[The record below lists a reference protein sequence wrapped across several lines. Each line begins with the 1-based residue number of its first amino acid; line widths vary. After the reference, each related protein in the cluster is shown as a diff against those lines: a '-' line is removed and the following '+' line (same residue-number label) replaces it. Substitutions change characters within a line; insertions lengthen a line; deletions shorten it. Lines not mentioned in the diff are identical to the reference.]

1 MNLFELRR
9 RVQEYQTCGAGISPV
24 TNILVFRDLD
34 HEKSYYLAGA
44 VRPRLP
50 RATRPSRVLGCAQ
63 GPGRRTSSKTQ
74 EAMKFLIL
82 ALDVDLSRRAGD
94 ATHLRELCSNL
105 VRMGQP
111 VEVVVAGGQ
120 DANEIESVPI
130 HVVSGPRLWSVIRQ
144 VRPIIQEF
152 QPDLIYERRVSPKVS
167 FVLSRLFRVPFA
179 VEVNGLPDEER
190 SLLLG
195 NDYRSSWFHIR
206 IHRMLL
212 CRART
217 IVAVSDSLKLAL
229 IQKYRLPP
237 ARVQVV
243 PNGVNTDLF
252 VPMDRSS
259 CRFRIGLRGNDPV
272 LGFIGNLVPWQGV
285 DIMIRAIA
293 EIRRQ
298 GTGVHMLVVGEG
310 PDRTNLEVLAESEGL
325 GGCSTFTGSVPYRDV
340 PTYIGALD
348 IALSLKPPLLPGS
361 PLKVREYMACA
372 RPVVASRGTGY
383 DFGIV
388 EEASAG
394 VLVDPSNIRE
404 VVTAIV
410 DLLSDEPRRAE
421 MGARGREFAVL
432 RCKWSRV
439 AQQIVAA
446 CGG

>member
-1 MNLFELRR
+1 
-9 RVQEYQTCGAGISPV
+9 
-24 TNILVFRDLD
+24 
-34 HEKSYYLAGA
+34 
-44 VRPRLP
+44 
-50 RATRPSRVLGCAQ
+50 
-63 GPGRRTSSKTQ
+63 
-74 EAMKFLIL
+74 MKFLIL

-94 ATHLRELCSNL
+94 AIHLRELCSNL
-105 VRMGQP
+105 VRMGHP

-120 DANEIESVPI
+120 DSEGIESVPV
-130 HVVSGPRLWSVIRQ
+130 HVVSGERLWSVVRQ
-144 VRPIIQEF
+144 VRPIVPDF
-152 QPDLIYERRVSPKVS
+152 QPDVIYERRVSPKVS
-167 FVLSRLFRVPFA
+167 FVLSRFVRVPFA

-195 NDYRSSWFHIR
+195 KDYKSSWFQIR
-206 IHRMLL
+206 IRRMLL
-212 CRART
+212 RRAKT
-217 IVAVSDSLKLAL
+217 IVAVSDSLKLTL
-229 IQKYRLPP
+229 IQKYGLPP

-243 PNGVNTDLF
+243 PNGVNTELF

-259 CRFRIGLRGNDPV
+259 CRLRIGLEGNDPV
-272 LGFIGNLVPWQGV
+272 LGFIGSLVPWQGL

-298 GTGVHMLVVGEG
+298 GTAVHMLIVGEG
-310 PDRTNLEVLAESEGL
+310 PDRPRLEVLAQSEGL
-325 GGCSTFTGSVPYRDV
+325 SRCSTFTGSVPYRDV
-340 PTYIGALD
+340 PTYIGAMD

-388 EEASAG
+388 EAAGAG

-410 DLLSDEPRRAE
+410 GLLGDEPRRIE
-421 MGARGREFAVL
+421 MGTRGREFAVL
-432 RCKWSRV
+432 RCKWSLV

-446 CGG
+446 CRG